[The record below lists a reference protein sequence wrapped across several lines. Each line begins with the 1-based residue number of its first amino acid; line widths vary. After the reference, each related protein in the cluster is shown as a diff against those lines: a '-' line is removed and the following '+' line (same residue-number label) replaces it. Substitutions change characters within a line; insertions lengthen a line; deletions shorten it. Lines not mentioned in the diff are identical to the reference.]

1 MKVYTNIDKVK
12 EEWDKFNVNDFIHS
26 SFLEV
31 FYINHPNIKHLF
43 VINKDIRLYA
53 NIFELSFHKTVSY
66 LRNKRLGLFVKF
78 LKFDVLYLTNS
89 FITNI
94 PAFASKNK
102 INLDKFL
109 SVLQYNYTLLV
120 LPDFVF
126 NNITTE
132 KNDFCKIEVEGDMV
146 LEIRNNWC
154 DLDSYISDFRKK
166 YRKKIKK
173 FLNSS
178 SEIEIRPMSANDLV
192 FYSDNIKDLFYQ
204 VINGSKFSGPLFNT
218 DSFLSLIKKDIFKVY
233 GYFINNDLI
242 AFSSEIHQDKILY
255 SYYVGFDKSLNKTF
269 SIYPRILLES
279 INNAI
284 VLKMDK
290 VVFGRTANEFKSNF
304 GAKPIKSY
312 VYAKVKNRYLSIILN
327 PILKR
332 LTIKKWVKRSP
343 FKNTQKTINKPTQ

>member
-1 MKVYTNIDKVK
+1 MKVYTGIAKVK
-12 EEWDKFNVNDFIHS
+12 AEWDKFNVSDFIHS
-26 SFLEV
+26 TFLEV
-31 FYINHPNIKHLF
+31 FYINHPKIKHLF
-43 VINKDIRLYA
+43 VINKDMRLYA
-53 NIFELSFHKTVSY
+53 HIFELRFDKIVRY

-132 KNDFCKIEVEGDMV
+132 KNEFCKIEVEGDMI
-146 LEIRNNWC
+146 LEIQNKWC

-178 SEIEIRPMSANDLV
+178 SEIEIRPMNANDLV
-192 FYSDNIKDLFYQ
+192 FYSDNIKDLFSQ
-204 VINGSKFSGPLFNT
+204 VINESKFSGPLFNT
-218 DSFLSLIKKDIFKVY
+218 DSFVSLIKKDIFKVY
-233 GYFINNDLI
+233 GYFINNDLT
-242 AFSSEIHQDKILY
+242 AFSSEIHQEKVLY

-269 SIYPRILLES
+269 SIYPRILLET

-312 VYAKVKNRYLSIILN
+312 VYIKVKNRYLSIIFN

-332 LTIKKWVKRSP
+332 LTIKKWIKRSP
-343 FKNTQKTINKPTQ
+343 FKNTQKTINKPT

>member
-1 MKVYTNIDKVK
+1 MKVYTDITKIK
-12 EEWDKFNVNDFIHS
+12 SQWDKFNVSDFIHS

-43 VINKDIRLYA
+43 VINKDTRIYA
-53 NIFELSFHKTVSY
+53 NIFELRFDRMIGY
-66 LRNKRLGLFVKF
+66 LKDRRLALFVKF
-78 LKFDVLYLTNS
+78 FKFDVLYLTNS

-109 SVLQYNYTLLV
+109 SVLQHNYTLLV

-126 NNITTE
+126 NNIITE
-132 KNDFCKIEVEGDMV
+132 KNEFCKIEVEEDMV
-146 LEIRNNWC
+146 LEIHNSWY

-166 YRKKIKK
+166 YKKKIKK
-173 FLNSS
+173 FLSSS
-178 SEIEIRPMSANDLV
+178 SEIEIRPLNTNDLI
-192 FYSDNIKDLFYQ
+192 FYSNNIKDLFYQ
-204 VINGSKFSGPLFNT
+204 VIKESKFSGPLFNT
-218 DSFLSLIKKDIFKVY
+218 DSFLSLIEKDIFKVY
-233 GYFINNDLI
+233 GYFINNNLI

-304 GAKPIKSY
+304 GAIPIKSY
-312 VYAKVKNRYLSIILN
+312 VYIKVKNLYLRIILT

-332 LTIKKWVKRSP
+332 LTIKKLIKRNP
-343 FKNTQKTINKPTQ
+343 FKA

>member
-1 MKVYTNIDKVK
+1 MKVYTDIAKVK
-12 EEWDKFNVNDFIHS
+12 AEWDKFNVSDLIHS
-26 SFLEV
+26 SFLEA
-31 FYINHPNIKHLF
+31 FYINHPKIKHLF
-43 VINKDIRLYA
+43 VLNKDMRLYA
-53 NIFELSFHKTVSY
+53 HIFELRFDKIVHY
-66 LRNKRLGLFVKF
+66 LKNKRLVFF
-78 LKFDVLYLTNS
+78 LKFIKFDFLYLTNS

-94 PAFASKNK
+94 PAFASNNK

-126 NNITTE
+126 NNINTE
-132 KNDFCKIEVEGDMV
+132 GNQFCKIEVEGDMV
-146 LEIRNNWC
+146 LEIHNNWC

-166 YRKKIKK
+166 YRNKITK

-178 SEIEIRPMSANDLV
+178 SEIEIRPMNANDLV
-192 FYSDNIKDLFYQ
+192 FYSDNIKDLFFQ
-204 VINGSKFSGPLFNT
+204 VINGSQFSGPLFNT
-218 DSFLSLIKKDIFKVY
+218 DSFLSLINKDIFKVY
-233 GYFINNDLI
+233 GYFLNNELI

-255 SYYVGFDKSLNKTF
+255 SYYVGFDKLLNKKF

-304 GAKPIKSY
+304 GAEPIKSY
-312 VYAKVKNRYLSIILN
+312 IYIKVRNRFLSIILN
-327 PILKR
+327 PIFKR
-332 LTIKKWVKRSP
+332 LAIKNWVKRSP
-343 FKNTQKTINKPTQ
+343 FKSYL

>member
-1 MKVYTNIDKVK
+1 M
-12 EEWDKFNVNDFIHS
+12 
-26 SFLEV
+26 
-31 FYINHPNIKHLF
+31 
-43 VINKDIRLYA
+43 RLYA
-53 NIFELSFHKTVSY
+53 NIFELRFDKIVRY
-66 LRNKRLGLFVKF
+66 LRNKRLGLFVKL

-94 PAFASKNK
+94 PAFVSKNK

-132 KNDFCKIEVEGDMV
+132 KNQFCKIEVEGDIV
-146 LEIRNNWC
+146 LEIHNKWH

-192 FYSDNIKDLFYQ
+192 FYSDNIKDLFSQ
-204 VINGSKFSGPLFNT
+204 VINESKFSGPLFNT
-218 DSFLSLIKKDIFKVY
+218 DSFVSLIKKDIFKVY

-242 AFSSEIHQDKILY
+242 AF
-255 SYYVGFDKSLNKTF
+255 
-269 SIYPRILLES
+269 
-279 INNAI
+279 
-284 VLKMDK
+284 
-290 VVFGRTANEFKSNF
+290 
-304 GAKPIKSY
+304 
-312 VYAKVKNRYLSIILN
+312 
-327 PILKR
+327 
-332 LTIKKWVKRSP
+332 
-343 FKNTQKTINKPTQ
+343 

>member
-1 MKVYTNIDKVK
+1 MKVYADIAKVK
-12 EEWDKFNVNDFIHS
+12 AEWDKFNVSDFIHS
-26 SFLEV
+26 TFLEV
-31 FYINHPNIKHLF
+31 FYINHPKIKHLF
-43 VINKDIRLYA
+43 VLNKDMRLYA
-53 NIFELSFHKTVSY
+53 HIFELRFDKIVHY
-66 LRNKRLGLFVKF
+66 LKNKRLVFF
-78 LKFDVLYLTNS
+78 LKFIKFDILYLTNS

-94 PAFASKNK
+94 PAFASNNK

-126 NNITTE
+126 NNINTE
-132 KNDFCKIEVEGDMV
+132 VNQFCKIEVEGDMV
-146 LEIRNNWC
+146 LEIHNKWC

-166 YRKKIKK
+166 YRNKITK

-218 DSFLSLIKKDIFKVY
+218 DSFLSLIKKDTFKVY
-233 GYFINNDLI
+233 GYFLNNELI

-255 SYYVGFDKSLNKTF
+255 SYYVGFDKLLNKTF

-304 GAKPIKSY
+304 GAVPIKSY
-312 VYAKVKNRYLSIILN
+312 VYIKVKNKYLSIILN

-332 LTIKKWVKRSP
+332 LTIKKWTKRSP
-343 FKNTQKTINKPTQ
+343 FKGYS

>member
-12 EEWDKFNVNDFIHS
+12 EEWDKFNVNNFIHS

-43 VINKDIRLYA
+43 VMNKDIRLYA

-126 NNITTE
+126 NNITNK
-132 KNDFCKIEVEGDMV
+132 KNEFCKIEVEGDMV
-146 LEIRNNWC
+146 LKIHNKWC

-166 YRKKIKK
+166 YRNKIKK

-178 SEIEIRPMSANDLV
+178 SEIEIRPMNANDLV
-192 FYSDNIKDLFYQ
+192 FYSNNIKDLFYQ

-242 AFSSEIHQDKILY
+242 AFSSEIHQDKVLY

-284 VLKMDK
+284 ALKMDK

-312 VYAKVKNRYLSIILN
+312 IYIKVRNRYLSIILK
-327 PILKR
+327 PIFKR
-332 LTIKKWVKRSP
+332 LAIKNWVIRSP
-343 FKNTQKTINKPTQ
+343 FKV